1 MKTAT
6 IDLMK
11 KELLIVEIPEE
22 TYYEVFKHGILFKD
36 HLESEREFIEGSFT
50 LLGSPDEIKEED
62 VKDLVQYLTR
72 RDLTI
77 TPKNYSKGKDGRFED
92 ITFTESILSALEKE
106 ILWENPYGKEPIEN
120 LQSSTF
126 GGEKIII
133 HRNPM
138 NILWHEAE
146 SRTFDK
152 KRVKMFVKN

>member
-36 HLESEREFIEGSFT
+36 HLESEREFIEGSYT

-62 VKDLVQYLTR
+62 VKDLVEKITTRQY
-72 RDLTI
+72 
-77 TPKNYSKGKDGRFED
+77 KNYGYVPHYFGYLLS
-92 ITFTESILSALEKE
+92 TALESFNSALEKE

-126 GGEKIII
+126 GGEKTII
-133 HRNPM
+133 HRNQM
-138 NILWHEAE
+138 NILWNEAE
-146 SRTFDK
+146 SRTFD
-152 KRVKMFVKN
+152 RNRTLIFIKN

>member
-1 MKTAT
+1 
-6 IDLMK
+6 MK
-11 KELLIVEIPEE
+11 KRLIKTLKNEILVIETPEE

-36 HLESEREFIEGSFT
+36 HLESEREFVEGSYA
-50 LLGSPDEIKEED
+50 LLGSPDEIKDED
-62 VKDLVQYLTR
+62 VKDLVEKITTRQYKNYGYVPHYFQYLLSTA
-72 RDLTI
+72 L
-77 TPKNYSKGKDGRFED
+77 
-92 ITFTESILSALEKE
+92 ESFNSALEKE

-126 GGEKIII
+126 GGEKTII